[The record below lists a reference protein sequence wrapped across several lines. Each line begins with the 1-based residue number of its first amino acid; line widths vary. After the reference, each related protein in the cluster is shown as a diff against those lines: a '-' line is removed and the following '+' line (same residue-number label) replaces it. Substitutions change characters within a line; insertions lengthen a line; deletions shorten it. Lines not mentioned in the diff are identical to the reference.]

1 MNGVWGL
8 ACSLNP
14 SLKQAQEVG
23 ASPVQGKGGSL
34 LPKHGPDRTRLCALA
49 PATALSRHRLG
60 SAKDKKQKE
69 QMQRQ
74 MVGIVKGTSC
84 PCPQIRLAV
93 AWEVKRTLP
102 NRVFGALCLGRLLSL
117 QAISNVT
124 HAEERSAH
132 LGHEQGLSAQKPFR
146 PQSSSEV

>member
-8 ACSLNP
+8 ACNLNP

-34 LPKHGPDRTRLCALA
+34 LPKHVPDRTRLCALA

-84 PCPQIRLAV
+84 PCPQNQVGGSMGGEAHFAKPCLWCPLPGTAAVLAGD
-93 AWEVKRTLP
+93 
-102 NRVFGALCLGRLLSL
+102 F
-117 QAISNVT
+117 
-124 HAEERSAH
+124 
-132 LGHEQGLSAQKPFR
+132 
-146 PQSSSEV
+146 